1 MASHLGVD
9 VRSGGT
15 LMTLLGHAVNR
26 MAGTRRS
33 QSARLIPVAAAV
45 GDLLTLALAVFLAM
59 VGRQELTF
67 FNPAS
72 DVADYVS
79 VAAGPLLLGWAAMLL
94 AVGAYARDIFGA
106 GTEEYKLVLKA
117 SLLSAG
123 LVGIGC
129 FLTRFQLS
137 RGFFLLAFT
146 IGVPLLLTWRLVFR
160 RSIQQT
166 RKHGHLREG
175 VIVAGNPRH
184 IDDLAAVLR
193 RESWLGY
200 TVLGAL
206 ATPGTVMVETPGG
219 IPILGTTNDLAAAID
234 GADADVIIF
243 ADGAFSS
250 AHDLRRAMW
259 ELEGHSVRAIIVPSL
274 TDVSS
279 ERLKVRPVAGL
290 PLVHVDAPRTVQASH
305 WAKRVFDIVGSAG
318 AILLISPVLLATAV
332 WIKFHDGGAVL
343 FRQTRIGRDGRPFN
357 CFKFRSMVL
366 NAEQLRTDLELD
378 LDTDHERSSVLF
390 KMVDDPRVTRPGR
403 LIRRLSIDEL
413 PQLWNV
419 LRGQMS
425 LVGPRPPLPHEVARY
440 STDMSRRLR
449 VRPGLTGLWQVSGRS
464 DLSWDETVRLDLYY
478 VDNWSM
484 VQDLNIL
491 ARTVSAVLSS
501 RGAY

>member
-1 MASHLGVD
+1 
-9 VRSGGT
+9 
-15 LMTLLGHAVNR
+15 MTLLGHAVNR
-26 MAGTRRS
+26 MSGTRRS
-33 QSARLIPVAAAV
+33 QSARLIPVAAAI
-45 GDLLTLALAVFLAM
+45 GDVVTLALAVFLAM
-59 VGRQELTF
+59 IGRQELTF

-94 AVGAYARDIFGA
+94 AVGAYSRDIFGA

-129 FLTRFQLS
+129 FLTRFPLS
-137 RGFFLLAFT
+137 RGFFVLAFV

-175 VIVAGNPRH
+175 VIIAGNPRH
-184 IDDLAAVLR
+184 IDELAAVLR

-206 ATPGTVMVETPGG
+206 ATPGQPLVETAAG
-219 IPILGTTNDLAAAID
+219 IPVLGTTQDTMSAIESV
-234 GADADVIIF
+234 DADVIIF
-243 ADGAFSS
+243 ADGAFAS
-250 AHDLRRAMW
+250 AHEMRRAMW
-259 ELEGHSVRAIIVPSL
+259 ELEGEAVRTIVVPSL

-290 PLVHVDAPRTVQASH
+290 PLVHVDAPRTLHASH
-305 WAKRVFDIVGSAG
+305 WAKRVFDVVGSAS
-318 AILLISPVLLATAV
+318 LLLLLSPLLLATAM
-332 WIKFHDGGAVL
+332 WIKFHDGGRVV
-343 FRQTRIGRDGRPFN
+343 FRQTRIGRDGKPFD
-357 CFKFRSMVL
+357 CLKFRSMVH
-366 NAEQLRTDLELD
+366 NAEQLRTELE
-378 LDTDHERSSVLF
+378 TDHERSSVLF

-413 PQLWNV
+413 PQLINV
-419 LRGQMS
+419 LLGQMS
-425 LVGPRPPLPHEVARY
+425 LVGPRPPLPHEAARY
-440 STDMSRRLR
+440 SSDMSRRLR

-464 DLSWDETVRLDLYY
+464 DLTWEETVRLDLYY